1 MKRFIQL
8 VNEKKNHS
16 KRTNNLDFKFTF
28 GIHLKKSLKEVFCP
42 GGEIGRR
49 TAFRW
54 QRSQGCAGSNPVP
67 GTTPLF

>member
-28 GIHLKKSLKEVFCP
+28 GIH
-42 GGEIGRR
+42 
-49 TAFRW
+49 
-54 QRSQGCAGSNPVP
+54 
-67 GTTPLF
+67 